1 MHESPDYYYKGRILN
16 ANLIKPDIPT
26 MNKYANFDRSEPP
39 LISIYFTGA
48 KETDE
53 NFSAYLNGLA
63 KNYEAKVPFSL
74 IFELSEAPLPQLKYQ
89 LKQAA
94 WMKENKE
101 LIQQYCYG
109 VAYVI
114 PGKVLRGVLK
124 FIFSIQKNPVDFK
137 VFSSYEPAKNVGL
150 EKKRKK

>member
-1 MHESPDYYYKGRILN
+1 MQP
-16 ANLIKPDIPT
+16 
-26 MNKYANFDRSEPP
+26 YADFDRSEPP

-48 KETDE
+48 KETDQ
-53 NFSAYLNGLA
+53 NFDVYLEELA
-63 KNYEAKVPFSL
+63 KNYEQKVPFSL
-74 IFELSEAPLPQLKYQ
+74 IFELSKAPTPQLKYQ

-101 LIQQYCYG
+101 LIQSYCNR

-114 PGKVLRGVLK
+114 PSRLLRGVLK

-137 VFSSYEPAKNVGL
+137 VFSAYEPAKEWAL
-150 EKKRKK
+150 TKAEL